1 MDTQYHEEL
10 IGAYLDG
17 ELTGDEL
24 RTVER
29 LLAESEEAR
38 QLLDELRSLQ
48 SGLRSLPKHSLGEE
62 FSQAVLRRT
71 ERAVLSGR
79 DADQDPAGSS
89 KPESANAPSPFA
101 ARDAADRSAALKRRV
116 TWSVLAV
123 AAAVLIMIFV
133 PPTSENRQ
141 TASHD
146 DEQKAETGSPTA
158 NSDARIGA
166 YVGSPDDAA
175 VEESAEFDGAAA
187 LGSPIKETNKGIVS
201 TPGLKS
207 PDVRS
212 AVAANRRRNLA
223 SAAPGFLTD
232 NDGIA
237 IFISADRLPRDGAL
251 RDLGLIEAGTD
262 LLAKSSVTKNIP
274 NENPE
279 NEGKNVAKPKTLR
292 IEPFA
297 EGGGGQQLTYAI
309 VEGTRDEVNSMLA
322 KLQAGSVSST
332 TVNMNP
338 QLAMLT
344 PARNAA
350 GEGGGFSNAEA
361 VDPFAAP
368 VLDEDAAVSDKAQ
381 KKSVLRE
388 SRDRVKADDIAE
400 AGKPQRAESV

>member
-133 PPTSENRQ
+133 PPTSEDRQ

-175 VEESAEFDGAAA
+175 VEESAEFDGAA
-187 LGSPIKETNKGIVS
+187 
-201 TPGLKS
+201 
-207 PDVRS
+207 
-212 AVAANRRRNLA
+212 
-223 SAAPGFLTD
+223 
-232 NDGIA
+232 
-237 IFISADRLPRDGAL
+237 
-251 RDLGLIEAGTD
+251 
-262 LLAKSSVTKNIP
+262 
-274 NENPE
+274 
-279 NEGKNVAKPKTLR
+279 
-292 IEPFA
+292 
-297 EGGGGQQLTYAI
+297 
-309 VEGTRDEVNSMLA
+309 
-322 KLQAGSVSST
+322 
-332 TVNMNP
+332 
-338 QLAMLT
+338 
-344 PARNAA
+344 
-350 GEGGGFSNAEA
+350 
-361 VDPFAAP
+361 
-368 VLDEDAAVSDKAQ
+368 
-381 KKSVLRE
+381 
-388 SRDRVKADDIAE
+388 
-400 AGKPQRAESV
+400 